1 MDWLEWLENSEDSS
15 LISSCRLW
23 TRREARCLYSWCIA
37 DSSSL
42 IRGTC
47 KNTTHHVIPRSWAAQ
62 LLGSQSIPE
71 QNPLTLLPAAQ
82 SPAFYSFVLFAPGNS
97 SRCGKCIH
105 LTLTAFTENKSILKA
120 TSMAWMSL
128 HRQTAYLESE
138 ILFPVLLLSLPSVL
152 CMCCTKVC
160 NSQTS
165 IISSLPLNKNGEV
178 IYTSVRKKPDCMQWK
193 NQPLI

>member
-47 KNTTHHVIPRSWAAQ
+47 KNTTHHVIPGSWAAQ
-62 LLGSQSIPE
+62 LLGSQPIPE
-71 QNPLTLLPAAQ
+71 QNAVTVLPAAQ
-82 SPAFYSFVLFAPGNS
+82 TPAFYLFVSFAPGNS
-97 SRCGKCIH
+97 SRCGKMHTFNVGSFQSEQEHSESSFHGLNESTQPDIH
-105 LTLTAFTENKSILKA
+105 FRVWNILSSTLAFPITCV
-120 TSMAWMSL
+120 T
-128 HRQTAYLESE
+128 
-138 ILFPVLLLSLPSVL
+138 
-152 CMCCTKVC
+152 CCVKVC

-165 IISSLPLNKNGEV
+165 TVSSLSLNKNVEV
-178 IYTSVRKKPDCMQWK
+178 FYTSVRK
-193 NQPLI
+193 